1 MIDWNIET
9 AYRALRK
16 DPDMKE
22 IIRHTGKLEEVGHK
36 DLFTSMLRSIVGQQ
50 LSGKAADTIWGR
62 FVALYPRK
70 KPTADLIL
78 KTDIE
83 MLRNAGLSYQKAG
96 YLQNIALFSQEQ
108 TLDYRK
114 LYRKTDDELIEYLTS
129 IKGVGRWTVEMILIF
144 TLNRPDVFPLDDLGI
159 QQAMQLK
166 FGIKKTG
173 KELKKEMQEISLRWA
188 PYRSLATRHLWYW
201 KDSQ

>member
-1 MIDWNIET
+1 MNWNIDT

-36 DLFTSMLRSIVGQQ
+36 DLFTSLLRSIVGQQ
-50 LSGKAADTIWGR
+50 LSGKAADTIWSR
-62 FVALYPRK
+62 FIELFPRK

-78 KTDIE
+78 QLDIE
-83 MLRNAGLSYQKAG
+83 MLRQAGLSYQKAG
-96 YLQNIALFSQEQ
+96 YIQNIARFSQEE

-114 LYRKTDDELIEYLTS
+114 LHRKSDDELIDYLTS

-166 FGIKKTG
+166 FGIKQTG
-173 KELKKEMQEISLRWA
+173 KQLKKEMLEISQRWA

>member
-1 MIDWNIET
+1 MNWKTET
-9 AYRALRK
+9 AYRVLRK

-36 DLFTSMLRSIVGQQ
+36 DLFTSLLRSIVGQQ

-62 FVALYPRK
+62 FTEIFPRK

-78 KTDIE
+78 DLDIE
-83 MLRNAGLSYQKAG
+83 QMRNTGLSYQKAG
-96 YLQNIALFSQEQ
+96 YIRNIALFSKEE

-114 LYRKTDDELIEYLTS
+114 LHRKSDDELIEYLTA

-166 FGIKKTG
+166 FNIRKTG
-173 KELKKEMQEISLRWA
+173 KELKKEMQQIAERWT

-201 KDSQ
+201 KDRL

>member
-1 MIDWNIET
+1 MNWKTET
-9 AYRALRK
+9 AYRVLRK

-36 DLFTSMLRSIVGQQ
+36 DLFTSLLRSIVGQQ

-62 FVALYPRK
+62 FTEIFPRK

-78 KTDIE
+78 DLDIE
-83 MLRNAGLSYQKAG
+83 QMRNTGLSYQKAG
-96 YLQNIALFSQEQ
+96 YIRNIALFSKEE

-114 LYRKTDDELIEYLTS
+114 LHRKSDDELIEYLTA

-166 FGIKKTG
+166 FNIRKTG
-173 KELKKEMQEISLRWA
+173 KELKKEMQQIAERWT

-201 KDSQ
+201 KDSL